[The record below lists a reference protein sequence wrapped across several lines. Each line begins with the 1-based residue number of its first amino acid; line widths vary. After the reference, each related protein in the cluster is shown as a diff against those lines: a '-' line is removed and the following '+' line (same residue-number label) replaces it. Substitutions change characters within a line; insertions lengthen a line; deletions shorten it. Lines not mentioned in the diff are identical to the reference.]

1 MMTEELDVVEQIE
14 EEKEEMPS
22 LNHSF
27 ICTELLLQLSQNKD
41 FKPLVELTL
50 DIDKGLTPDISVFP
64 KGKVKPN
71 FFEDVTKYPELPT
84 LAIEII
90 SASQNIQDLLIKA
103 KILVKNGVSAVW
115 TVEPFTNTVFVT
127 DKIGE
132 KRLHNTEVES
142 EGIKIDFRQ
151 IFNPNQL

>member
-1 MMTEELDVVEQIE
+1 MMTEEIEVIEQVE

-22 LNHSF
+22 FNHSY
-27 ICTELLLQLSQNKD
+27 ICTKLLLELSQNND
-41 FKPLVELTL
+41 YQPLVELTL

-64 KGKVKPN
+64 KEQIKPN
-71 FFEDVTKYPELPT
+71 FFHDITKYPEMPT

-103 KILVKNGVSAVW
+103 NLLVNHGVKAVW

-132 KRLHNTEVES
+132 KRLHNQEVES
-142 EGIKIDFRQ
+142 EGIKVDFRS
-151 IFNPNQL
+151 IFSNN

>member
-1 MMTEELDVVEQIE
+1 MMTEEIEVIEQVE
-14 EEKEEMPS
+14 EEIEEMPS
-22 LNHSF
+22 FNHSY
-27 ICTELLLQLSQNKD
+27 ICLQTILQLTQNPAII
-41 FKPLVELTL
+41 PLPKLTL

-64 KGKVKPN
+64 KEQIKPN
-71 FFEDVTKYPELPT
+71 FFHDITKYPEMPT

-103 KILVKNGVSAVW
+103 NLLVNHGVKAVW

-132 KRLHNTEVES
+132 KRLHNQEVES
-142 EGIKIDFRQ
+142 EGIKVDFRS
-151 IFNPNQL
+151 IFSNN